1 MKMPTSALCIH
12 YTTFFAVCLYTVMLK
27 IFVFL
32 TFLLLFRVNVLTK
45 PVNGIILNVQT
56 P

>member
-1 MKMPTSALCIH
+1 MKMHAFALYIH
-12 YTTFFAVCLYTVMLK
+12 YNTLFVVCLYTVMPK

-45 PVNGIILNVQT
+45 LINGIILNVQT
-56 P
+56 L